1 MESIRQKQVGEL
13 IRRQFSAVL
22 NTEGRYIY
30 GYEPLVTIT
39 DVKMSPDLGLAKV
52 YLSVFN
58 MLNKNEIIA
67 LLEDQV
73 TKLKFALHGRIG
85 KQLRIMPDLRFYLD
99 DTLDEAYKMDELFK
113 KLREEKQLGEE

>member
-13 IRRQFSAVL
+13 IRRQFSYVL
-22 NTEGRYIY
+22 STEGSYIY
-30 GYEPLVTIT
+30 GYEALVTVTEVIMT
-39 DVKMSPDLGLAKV
+39 PDLGLAKV

-58 MLNKNEIIA
+58 MLNKQEIIL

-73 TKLKFALHGRIG
+73 NKLKHALHSKIS

-99 DTLDEAYKMDELFK
+99 DTLDEAYKLDELFK
-113 KLREEKQLGEE
+113 KLHDEKQFGEE